1 MANSNPGEQD
11 PLLRR
16 GASRRSHIACSPR
29 LAGTAVMLVVGLER
43 TAFYG
48 LSSNLVLL
56 LNSIQFNWDG
66 VHAAIAPQVLAAVMY
81 ATSPLSGWLADAVLG
96 RFVAIALSLCLYLG
110 GALFIPFL
118 SNRDTVNQW
127 CGFQLEYDIE
137 NRSCLPEK
145 GLGVS
150 LMEDVPECPTQPQPQ
165 YCVGII
171 YGGLV
176 LMGVGV
182 GAMKSNIVP
191 FGADQVRV
199 LGPGAVRTFF
209 FWFYW
214 TVNLGTVVALGVVCY
229 IQQNITFFLGN
240 SISVSCLIASTLLFL
255 AFWPTYMSRPPSG
268 SPLSRLFRQCCGYLG
283 SVPGKGQVLVN
294 GEEEVQEGLQSDSV
308 CEREGD
314 VHIREMERSR
324 KHLSYILLVFL
335 ALVPYWMVYF
345 QMQTTYLLQSLHL
358 FVPSFSGSS
367 NSSASPFPTQ
377 LPAAWLTLCDVLLL
391 LLLIPLCDRLIFP
404 WLEKRGRLPSPL
416 LRIGLGMAC
425 SLTSVMI
432 AGFLEVVRLGK
443 VRQGEM
449 RTQWIGGVVYNAA
462 DLSIAWQ
469 LPQFALIG
477 VGELLA
483 SIAGLEFAY
492 SSAPRHWQGAV
503 MGFFYF
509 FSGLGA
515 LLGGALLQLVALPQL
530 GWMHCKN
537 DFGNINGCHLDY
549 YFFLLGFI
557 QAVTLFLFICIAPI
571 HRH

>member
-1 MANSNPGEQD
+1 MAISNPGELD
-11 PLLRR
+11 PLLVL
-16 GASRRSHIACSPR
+16 GASRRSPTSCSPR
-29 LAGTAVMLVVGLER
+29 LAGTAIMLVVGLER

-81 ATSPLSGWLADAVLG
+81 ASSPLSGWLADAVLG
-96 RFVAIALSLCLYLG
+96 RFVAITLSLCLYLG
-110 GALFIPFL
+110 GALFVPFL
-118 SNRDTVNQW
+118 SNRDTIYQW
-127 CGFQLEYDIE
+127 CGYQLEYHIE
-137 NRSCLPEK
+137 NSSCLSEK
-145 GLGVS
+145 GVGAS
-150 LMEDVPECPTQPQPQ
+150 SMKDNPECSTQPQ
-165 YCVGII
+165 YCIGII

-182 GAMKSNIVP
+182 GAMKSNITP

-240 SISVSCLIASTLLFL
+240 SISVSCLVASTLLFL
-255 AFWPTYMSRPPSG
+255 AFWPTYVSRPPSG
-268 SPLSRLFRQCCGYLG
+268 SPLSRLFHQCCGYLG
-283 SVPGKGQVLVN
+283 GVLRKGQVLVN
-294 GEEEVQEGLQSDSV
+294 GEEEVQEGLQRDSA

-324 KHLSYILLVFL
+324 KSLSYILLVFL

-358 FVPSFSGSS
+358 FVPSFSSS
-367 NSSASPFPTQ
+367 NSSSSPSHTQ

-404 WLEKRGRLPSPL
+404 WLDKRGRLPSPL
-416 LRIGLGMAC
+416 LRIGLGMVC
-425 SLTSVMI
+425 SLASVMT
-432 AGFLEVVRLGK
+432 AGFLEMVRLQKVQKGK
-443 VRQGEM
+443 VRE
-449 RTQWIGGVVYNAA
+449 QWIGGVVYNAA

-477 VGELLA
+477 VGELLT

-515 LLGGALLQLVALPQL
+515 LLGGALLQLMALSQS
-530 GWMHCKN
+530 GWMHCKA

-549 YFFLLGFI
+549 YYFLLGFI
-557 QAVTLFLFICIAPI
+557 QVVALLLFTCIASF